1 MKETRFFYV
10 PGASA
15 STELPQ
21 DEAAHALKVLR
32 LKPGDELFLM
42 DGEGTFYRAEVSIA
56 AAKHCIYEIKE
67 GQKQEKSWN
76 GHIHIAVAPTK
87 MIDRMEWFCEKATEV
102 GVDEFSFLDCRFS
115 ERKTIR
121 TDRLERIVVS
131 AMKQSRKP
139 WKPKVNDMQTFA
151 SFMAE
156 QRPGLKYIA
165 HCYDEIEK
173 KDLFSDLYENHKG
186 EDINDVTILIGP
198 EGDFSIDEVK
208 QAMAKGYESV
218 TLGESRLR
226 TETAALSSAVFAQ
239 LALRKKR

>member
-21 DEAAHALKVLR
+21 DEASHALKVLR

-42 DGEGTFYRAEVSIA
+42 DGEGTFYRAEVSVA
-56 AAKHCIYEIKE
+56 ASKHCMYEIKE
-67 GQKQEKSWN
+67 EQKQEKSWN
-76 GHIHIAVAPTK
+76 GHIHIAVSPTK

-102 GVDEFSFLDCRFS
+102 GVDQFSFLDCRFS

-121 TDRLERIVVS
+121 KDRLERIVVS

-139 WKPKVNDMQTFA
+139 WKPRVNEMQTFA
-151 SFMAE
+151 SFIAN

-173 KDLFSDLYENHKG
+173 KDLFLNLYENHKG
-186 EDINDVTILIGP
+186 EDIKDVTILIGP

-208 QAMAKGYESV
+208 MAMANGYESV
-218 TLGESRLR
+218 TLGDSRLR
-226 TETAALSSAVFAQ
+226 TETAALTAAVFAQ